1 MRLQRCAA
9 DELVWCH
16 GLCKPALLPCHS
28 AARLLPS
35 TGPHVTV
42 SAPALQSVGTTCGSV
57 RLLGLTCAAEQ
68 VVSYADLKKC
78 VGGAFGELQ
87 MASRGAAPGGFPM
100 GLGGY
105 PRPAIHY

>member
-1 MRLQRCAA
+1 MLL
-9 DELVWCH
+9 DEMVWCH

-28 AARLLPS
+28 AAHVLPS
-35 TGPHVTV
+35 TEPHVTV
-42 SAPALQSVGTTCGSV
+42 SAPALQRFEATYGSV